1 MHAMQT
7 EILKRLGSL
16 PKREA
21 SFVEPMECLSVS
33 KLPEDSQWL
42 WEIKLDGYRAIAV
55 KSASDVKLFSRKKKS
70 LNTQFPLIVKALSA
84 LPAETVVDGELVAID
99 ESGRPN
105 FNLLQNFRSEESR
118 IHYYVFDLLC
128 SKGRDLTRLP
138 LIERRA
144 LLKSFVAIHDKRI
157 RISDYVEAAP
167 NDLAGCGKIVLSQQ
181 FLGWFESF
189 GSFGASEA

>member
-1 MHAMQT
+1 MHAMRT
-7 EILKRLGSL
+7 EIPKRLSSL

-33 KLPEDSQWL
+33 KLPEDSHWV

-55 KSASDVKLFSRKKKS
+55 KSASDVKLFSRQKKS
-70 LNTQFPLIVKALSA
+70 LNTQFPHIVEGLAN

-99 ESGRPN
+99 DSGRPD
-105 FNLLQNFRSEESR
+105 FNLLQNFRSEASR
-118 IHYYVFDLLC
+118 VHYYVFDLLC
-128 SKGRDLTRLP
+128 CKGRDLTRLT

-157 RISDYVEAAP
+157 MISDYVEAAP
-167 NDLAGCGKIVLSQQ
+167 TDLVSAAREQG
-181 FLGWFESF
+181 
-189 GSFGASEA
+189 